1 MEIVTKWLQKRF
13 CFRLSLKEGRTLGG
27 LTIRQ
32 TYGIKRSPSSVQ
44 LFEAVHL
51 TDCES
56 AKPKPISI
64 LHLVLAKL
72 SSLAWRI
79 QRWRKQLGSCLFC
92 LACTRSS
99 NLMKTFAFC
108 ARKNINTMMYIMHE
122 CKEIPKIPKRQEGQ
136 N

>member
-1 MEIVTKWLQKRF
+1 M
-13 CFRLSLKEGRTLGG
+13 
-27 LTIRQ
+27 
-32 TYGIKRSPSSVQ
+32 
-44 LFEAVHL
+44 A
-51 TDCES
+51 DCES

-108 ARKNINTMMYIMHE
+108 NYFALFCWLLLAFCARKNINIIMYIMHE
-122 CKEIPKIPKRQEGQ
+122 CKEILKKYLKGRRDKIERKMLSCHTGKVQARMPIPGLHKPAR
-136 N
+136 